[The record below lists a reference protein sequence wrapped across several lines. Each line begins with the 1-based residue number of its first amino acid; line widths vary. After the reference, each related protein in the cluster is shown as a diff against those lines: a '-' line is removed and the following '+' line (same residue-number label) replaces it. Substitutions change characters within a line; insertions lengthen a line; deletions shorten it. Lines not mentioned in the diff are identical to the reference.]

1 MRRKVGTNRRVLFYA
16 AVRDKSLFRTM
27 GFYETD
33 IQILQDCGYEVA
45 PTNKVAD
52 FFKFRNYDIAFIYFW
67 TWGLLPAFISKC
79 FRKKVLFTGGLDALD
94 RRYNRS
100 ILDYTLKKWLFK
112 GCAFLSDAN
121 IAVSRSDLQNMEKTG
136 FRMRN
141 IHLIPHVIDAE
152 RYAYRG
158 TQKKDTITTVAWMGT
173 KENVVRKG
181 VDRLL
186 VVFRKFAAT
195 DERFTLMLIGPEG
208 KGSDYLKD
216 MAARMNIAPRVIFTG
231 VVPEDEK
238 IRLLK
243 ESKYYFQLSEYEGFG
258 VSAIEALAAGNL
270 VFHSGKGGL
279 ADSMTPDGILVDDID
294 DFEALADRL
303 REVDK
308 RYTDYQVQIDKGVRR
323 MKSDY
328 ACDRRSTE
336 IGRILKGLE
345 H

>member
-1 MRRKVGTNRRVLFYA
+1 
-16 AVRDKSLFRTM
+16 M
-27 GFYETD
+27 GFYVTD
-33 IQILQDCGYEVA
+33 IQILRDCGYEVV

-52 FFKFRNYDIAFIYFW
+52 FFQFRNYDVAFIYFW
-67 TWGLLPAFISKC
+67 TRGLLPALISKC
-79 FRKKVLFTGGLDALD
+79 FRKKVLFTGGIDSLD
-94 RRYNRS
+94 RPYNRS
-100 ILDYTLKKWLFK
+100 TFDYTLKKWLFK

-121 IAVSRSDLQNMEKTG
+121 IAVSRSDLQNMGNTG
-136 FRMRN
+136 FRMQN
-141 IHLIPHVIDAE
+141 IHLIPHAIDAE
-152 RYAYRG
+152 RYAYSG

-186 VVFRKFAAT
+186 EVFQKFAAT
-195 DERFTLMLIGPEG
+195 DDRFTLILIGPEG
-208 KGSDYLKD
+208 EGSAYLKD
-216 MAARMNIAPRVIFTG
+216 MAARMNIAPRVIFPG

-294 DFEALADRL
+294 DFEAIAHRL
-303 REVDK
+303 REVDQ
-308 RYTDYQVQIDKGVRR
+308 RYTDYQARIDRGVRR
-323 MKSDY
+323 MKNDY
-328 ACDRRSTE
+328 AYGKRNAE
-336 IGRILKGLE
+336 IGRILKALE